1 MKSHML
7 LLKVLLDELGSR
19 CCTSTS
25 HDWKTIV
32 RREKDEGLSFLTITL
47 PSFCDDLQK
56 GLAAEKVDSTLF
68 VGYAKNGCLPRFL
81 SGFTSQI
88 FDPKS
93 GVLVDEPSIEAIQS
107 LRQLT
112 LFYGKLNLKCSDA
125 RIKAAFE
132 KFIDCEKQVKLY
144 DDLRTETD
152 YSDFARISSIL
163 FGDVFSYV
171 DRKVYEGDIIPKHG
185 PGKTADRLDG
195 NAKYNQTVWTERL
208 ETYFPH
214 MENLFPS
221 VSHFL
226 NGPEIDLLDPGAEVP
241 VKVTA
246 VPKTLKTPRIIAIE
260 PTCMQYMQQGLM
272 EVIVERIES
281 SDSLSHFIGFSD
293 QMPNQQMA
301 RDGSL
306 SGELATL
313 DLSEA
318 SDRVSNQLVREL
330 TCYWPHLKDAVE
342 STRSRRADV
351 PGYGVQ
357 RLAKFASMGSAL
369 CFPMEAMVFLTIIF
383 LGISKELK
391 TPVTR
396 KLIKE
401 FEGRVRVYGD
411 DIIVP
416 VEYVRSVVSELHAFG
431 LVVNTSKSFWTG
443 KFRESCGK
451 EYYDGNDVSV
461 VKCRRML
468 PSRRRDVLAL
478 VSLCSL
484 RNQLYWAGLW
494 RTCAYIDARIGELIP
509 FPIVEATSP
518 GMGRHSVLSPQ
529 GEKECPDLQ
538 KPLVRA
544 AVVSGQA
551 PLNSLEGPGAL
562 LKYFLKRGEQPF
574 ADGNHLERSGRPAC
588 VNIKLRWVPTH

>member
-25 HDWKTIV
+25 RDWKTIKA
-32 RREKDEGLSFLTITL
+32 RFKDEGLSFLTITL
-47 PSFCDDLQK
+47 PAFCDDLQK
-56 GLAAEKVDSTLF
+56 GLDKEKVDSTLF
-68 VGYAKNGCLPRFL
+68 VGYSKNGYLPRFL

-88 FDPKS
+88 FDPQS
-93 GVLVDEPSIEAIQS
+93 GVLVDNPSFEAIQS

-112 LFYGKLNLKCSDA
+112 LFYGKLNLPCSDA
-125 RIKAAFE
+125 RIKAAFD
-132 KFIDCEKQVKLY
+132 KFVDCEKQVKLY
-144 DDLRTETD
+144 DAIRTEAD

-163 FGDVFSYV
+163 FGDVFSIV

-208 ETYFPH
+208 EAHFPH
-214 MENLFPS
+214 MENVFPS

-226 NGPEIDLLDPGAEVP
+226 NGPEIDLLDPGSEVP

-293 QMPNQQMA
+293 QKPNQQMA

-306 SGELATL
+306 SGALATL

-330 TCYWPHLKDAVE
+330 TRYWPHLTDAVQA
-342 STRSRRADV
+342 TRSRRADV

-357 RLAKFASMGSAL
+357 RLAKFASMGMILSSPWNTCSPL
-369 CFPMEAMVFLTIIF
+369 FM
-383 LGISKELK
+383 SY
-391 TPVTR
+391 
-396 KLIKE
+396 KL
-401 FEGRVRVYGD
+401 
-411 DIIVP
+411 
-416 VEYVRSVVSELHAFG
+416 L
-431 LVVNTSKSFWTG
+431 
-443 KFRESCGK
+443 
-451 EYYDGNDVSV
+451 
-461 VKCRRML
+461 
-468 PSRRRDVLAL
+468 
-478 VSLCSL
+478 
-484 RNQLYWAGLW
+484 GLW
-494 RTCAYIDARIGELIP
+494 
-509 FPIVEATSP
+509 
-518 GMGRHSVLSPQ
+518 
-529 GEKECPDLQ
+529 
-538 KPLVRA
+538 
-544 AVVSGQA
+544 
-551 PLNSLEGPGAL
+551 
-562 LKYFLKRGEQPF
+562 
-574 ADGNHLERSGRPAC
+574 
-588 VNIKLRWVPTH
+588 